1 MSTLVSTVDE
11 ILNEND
17 AEAWRESG
25 MVRIKIFFFNIP
37 RSVVYESSNIT
48 TRPSGHISIK
58 YGFVFFVLKLLLR
71 ITRQ

>member
-25 MVRIKIFFFNIP
+25 MVRIKISP
-37 RSVVYESSNIT
+37 SVVYESSNMT

-58 YGFVFFVLKLLLR
+58 YGFVFFVLKLLLG